1 MSDCSG
7 LFLCPKM
14 KKIKLALILLS
25 VSLNI
30 LAQTAT
36 VPLFL
41 LKNSDTGLEIEK
53 IDIAENETQVFVC
66 GTGGYI
72 TVILPVSAGTSGD
85 FVKAG
90 SKSVMIA
97 RYTEGKLKIS
107 VQKADGTQKELLT
120 KTPEELSRFN
130 IKVNVISTDVKKVFK
145 ISGYEK
151 AEVDDNSPVIDM
163 FQGKIPINPG
173 DYSITTEITDA
184 EKSLKLD
191 GEFDIRLHGG
201 YYFTE
206 LVLNNSRKVNA
217 VIDLAAAQSFLI
229 RSAVPSGIETFNTS
243 STMVSAE
250 GNETI
255 ESSLSGFGG
264 SITGLQACEVT
275 ESMLGTV
282 KTGKWTYF
290 VIDSLK
296 TVDGVKIEAIVGL
309 DILKNADFLTMQIP
323 AEKNGKVVLGSR
335 SLLNEPS
342 AAIAFTLSQGHIFFK
357 GLVNGTESSF
367 LLDSGSP
374 FCIFPQ
380 SAAKM
385 FNVNTTTGKKIFGA
399 DGNEIKTETG
409 SIENISIGG
418 IGINNI
424 DCLFT
429 DSPIFAKYGLESNGG
444 LIGTSLLNRL
454 QYLEIDLTSQVL
466 RIK

>member
-1 MSDCSG
+1 
-7 LFLCPKM
+7 M

-30 LAQTAT
+30 LAQTGT
-36 VPLFL
+36 VPVFL
-41 LKNSDTGLEIEK
+41 LKNSDSGLEIEK

-72 TVILPVSAGTSGD
+72 TIILPVSAGTSGD

-90 SKSVMIA
+90 TKSVMIA
-97 RYTEGKLKIS
+97 RYTEGNLKIY
-107 VQKADGTQKELLT
+107 VQKPDGMQKELLS
-120 KTPEELSRFN
+120 KTPAELTAFE
-130 IKVNVISTDVKKVFK
+130 IKVNVISADIKKVFK
-145 ISGYEK
+145 ISGYSK

-184 EKSLKLD
+184 EKSLKLE

-250 GNETI
+250 GN
-255 ESSLSGFGG
+255 
-264 SITGLQACEVT
+264 
-275 ESMLGTV
+275 
-282 KTGKWTYF
+282 
-290 VIDSLK
+290 
-296 TVDGVKIEAIVGL
+296 GVKIEGIVGL
-309 DILKNADFLTMQIP
+309 DILKNSDFLTMQIP
-323 AEKNGKVVLGSR
+323 AENSGKCYLSRGSM
-335 SLLNEPS
+335 LKGP
-342 AAIAFTLSQGHIFFK
+342 ATTIPFTLSQGHIFFK

-374 FCIFPQ
+374 FCIFPM

-385 FNVNTTTGKKIFGA
+385 YNVNTTTGKKIFGA
-399 DGNEIKTETG
+399 DGNEIKTEMG
-409 SIENISIGG
+409 SIENISIGS
-418 IGINNI
+418 IGIKNI

-454 QYLEIDLTSQVL
+454 QFLELDLTSQVL

>member
-1 MSDCSG
+1 
-7 LFLCPKM
+7 M

-36 VPLFL
+36 VPVFL
-41 LKNSDTGLEIEK
+41 LKKTDAGLEIEK
-53 IDIAENETQVFVC
+53 IDLTENETQVFVC
-66 GTGGYI
+66 GTEGYI

-97 RYTEGKLKIS
+97 RYTEGNLKIY
-107 VQKADGTQKELLT
+107 VQKPDGTQKELLS
-120 KTPEELSRFN
+120 KTPAELSAYE
-130 IKVNVISTDVKKVFK
+130 IKVNVISADIKKVFR
-145 ISGYEK
+145 ISDYSK

-184 EKSLKLD
+184 EKSLKLE

-264 SITGLQACEVT
+264 SIAGLQACEVT
-275 ESMLGTV
+275 ASLLGTV
-282 KTGKWTYF
+282 KTGKWTYY

-323 AEKNGKVVLGSR
+323 AENNGKCYLSRGSM
-335 SLLNEPS
+335 LKGP
-342 AAIAFTLSQGHIFFK
+342 ATTIPFTLSQGHVFFK

-374 FCIFPQ
+374 FCIFPM

-385 FNVNTTTGKKIFGA
+385 FNVNTTTGKRIFGA
-399 DGNEIKTETG
+399 DGNEIKTEMG
-409 SIENISIGG
+409 SIENISIGSFG
-418 IGINNI
+418 IKNI

-454 QYLEIDLTSQVL
+454 QYLEIDFTSQVL

>member
-1 MSDCSG
+1 
-7 LFLCPKM
+7 M

-30 LAQTAT
+30 LAQTGT
-36 VPLFL
+36 VPVFL
-41 LKNSDTGLEIEK
+41 LKNSDSGLEIEK

-66 GTGGYI
+66 GTEGFI

-90 SKSVMIA
+90 TKSVMIA

-107 VQKADGTQKELLT
+107 VQKPDGTQKELLT
-120 KTPEELSRFN
+120 KTPEELSRFD
-130 IKVNVISTDVKKVFK
+130 IKVNVISIDVKKVFK

-163 FQGKIPINPG
+163 FQGKIPLNPG

-191 GEFDIRLHGG
+191 GEFDLRLHGG

-217 VIDLAAAQSFLI
+217 VLDLAAAQSFLI
-229 RSAVPSGIETFNTS
+229 RSAVPEGVKTFKTS
-243 STMVSAE
+243 STMISAD
-250 GNETI
+250 GSETV

-264 SITGLQACEVT
+264 SLTGLEACSIT
-275 ESMLGTV
+275 ESSLGSI
-282 KTGKWTYF
+282 KTGNWTYY
-290 VIDSLK
+290 VIDSIK

-309 DILKNADFLTMQIP
+309 DILKNTDFLTMQIP
-323 AEKNGKVVLGSR
+323 AENSGKCYLSRGSM
-335 SLLNEPS
+335 LKGP
-342 AAIAFTLSQGHIFFK
+342 ATTIPFTLSQGHIFFK

-374 FCIFPQ
+374 FCIFPM

-409 SIENISIGG
+409 SIENISIGS
-418 IGINNI
+418 IGIKNI

-454 QYLEIDLTSQVL
+454 QFLELDLTSQVL